1 MIRTRRNNF
10 LSLAQVIFS
19 DDEDE
24 FFIPAEAHDEAEAI
38 NSTNSTTT
46 TTTTTFVQIKQ
57 NSLDS
62 DSTEHSSDSDTD
74 EDKDNAAETL
84 GFHFDKVF
92 MRFKIITFYN

>member
-1 MIRTRRNNF
+1 MIRTRRKNY

-19 DDEDE
+19 DEDE

-46 TTTTTFVQIKQ
+46 TTTTFVQIKQ

-74 EDKDNAAETL
+74 KDRDNAAETL

-92 MRFKIITFYN
+92 MRFKSIKLTF